1 MKKNGFTLIELVG
14 TIVILSL
21 ALIIVVP
28 TVTKNVRNGMIDA
41 DTNAKSSI
49 ELAAKNWATDN
60 MGTVGESYCVKV
72 LDLQNQ
78 GYLDKNLKMPSNG
91 NANINNAGVRIGIKA
106 GTDKKTYTYKYVE
119 SC

>member
-28 TVTKNVRNGMIDA
+28 TVTKNVRNGMKDA
-41 DTNAKSSI
+41 DKNAKSAI

-60 MGTVGESYCVKV
+60 MVTVGESYCVTV
-72 LDLQNQ
+72 LELQNG

-91 NANINNAGVRIGIKA
+91 NTNINNAGVKIEVKT
-106 GTDKKTYTYKYVE
+106 GTDKKTYSYKFVE
-119 SC
+119 KC